1 MELQG
6 KKAVVTGGGA
16 GIGEGISL
24 CLAEAGADVAIISRS
39 LNRAALVAD
48 KIKALGRESL
58 VEVADAT
65 ESKQVKAAVQ
75 HILDYFGKIDI
86 LVNNVGGEVRFY
98 KDFTGDRFVEISE
111 QEWDEMIDFNL
122 KTTIR
127 TCREVVPHMVK
138 QNSGKIVNISSI
150 AARPPIW
157 TGARIPAGFMSYF
170 VSKAAI
176 IQFTGTL
183 ALELAE
189 HNINVNCVCP
199 ADVWTP
205 LWEKNALRTITANPQ
220 FKGMTPREYFEKVV
234 VAGTTQPIKS
244 EITPA
249 DIGDAVVFFV
259 SEKSRNITGQ
269 SINVDAGARP
279 G

>member
-205 LWEKNALRTITANPQ
+205 LWEKNAARTIAANPQ
-220 FKGMTPREYFEKVV
+220 FKGMTPREYFKKVV
-234 VAGTTQPIKS
+234 VAGTTQPIKR
-244 EITPA
+244 EITPS

>member
-157 TGARIPAGFMSYF
+157 NGARIPAGFMSYF

-205 LWEKNALRTITANPQ
+205 LWEKNAARTIAANPQ
-220 FKGMTPREYFEKVV
+220 FKGMTPREYFKKVV
-234 VAGTTQPIKS
+234 VAGTTQPIKR

>member
-16 GIGEGISL
+16 GIGEGISR
-24 CLAEAGADVAIISRS
+24 CLAEEGADVAIISRS

-98 KDFTGDRFVEISE
+98 KNFTGDRFIEISE

-176 IQFTGTL
+176 IQFTGML

-205 LWEKNALRTITANPQ
+205 MWEKNALRVIAANPQ

-234 VAGTTQPIKS
+234 VAGTIQPLKR

-249 DIGDAVVFFV
+249 DIGNAVVFFV
-259 SEKSRNITGQ
+259 SEKARNITGQ
-269 SINVDAGARP
+269 SIYVDAGARP